1 MTRRLE
7 RRPDDPSEARERE
20 AAASTPAA
28 ASVLDLQ
35 RSAGNAA
42 VARVLAREPASDAP
56 VQSPK
61 PAPVLGANP
70 FLNYQPPKLPADVQ
84 TAVDTW
90 LTDQK
95 SGIGIQI
102 GRGATSMPEVID
114 QVRRHVPAANDANPE
129 AIRWRVEAIVGPVP
143 ATRRKPDLG
152 GQKAEQESRI
162 SNLFPIPPT
171 SVTFGGSQTSIKV
184 GISGAELKAGKGAL
198 KVTADKEGAE
208 AELKGDGA
216 KVGVSGKWDGSEFA
230 LKTEVGGV
238 KFESKV
244 HHKGDGWG
252 WSGGLVIP
260 LSGEEV
266 DELPDVSGAVSGAN
280 AAITESLGY
289 LQGGGS
295 LTDGFVTGRMAQ
307 VKPAIDAA
315 KNIAGRTKPGAT
327 LRVTGSTDSTGW
339 TAGVSLV
346 IVF

>member
-7 RRPDDPSEARERE
+7 RRPDDPAQARERQAE
-20 AAASTPAA
+20 ASAPAP

-42 VARVLAREPASDAP
+42 VARVLAREPAADAP
-56 VQSPK
+56 VQFAK
-61 PAPVLGANP
+61 PASVLGTNP
-70 FLNYQPPKLPADVQ
+70 FMNYQPPKLPAAVE
-84 TAVDTW
+84 TAVDQW

-184 GISGAELKAGKGAL
+184 GISGAELKAGKGAV

-208 AELKGDGA
+208 AELKGNGA

-260 LSGEEV
+260 LSARR
-266 DELPDVSGAVSGAN
+266 PTSCPTSARRS
-280 AAITESLGY
+280 AARTPRSP
-289 LQGGGS
+289 S
-295 LTDGFVTGRMAQ
+295 RSATSRA
-307 VKPAIDAA
+307 
-315 KNIAGRTKPGAT
+315 AGRSPTVTSRGGWPRSSRRSTPPRTSPGASPARRCASRA
-327 LRVTGSTDSTGW
+327 LP
-339 TAGVSLV
+339 TAAAGPRASRW
-346 IVF
+346 

>member
-1 MTRRLE
+1 
-7 RRPDDPSEARERE
+7 
-20 AAASTPAA
+20 
-28 ASVLDLQ
+28 
-35 RSAGNAA
+35 
-42 VARVLAREPASDAP
+42 
-56 VQSPK
+56 
-61 PAPVLGANP
+61 
-70 FLNYQPPKLPADVQ
+70 
-84 TAVDTW
+84 
-90 LTDQK
+90 
-95 SGIGIQI
+95 
-102 GRGATSMPEVID
+102 MPEVID
-114 QVRRHVPAANDANPE
+114 QVRRHVAVAADANPE

-184 GISGAELKAGKGAL
+184 GISGAELKTGKGAL
-198 KVTADKEGAE
+198 KVTAGKEGAE
-208 AELKGDGA
+208 AELKGNGA
-216 KVGVSGKWDGSEFA
+216 KVAVSGKWDGSEFA

-266 DELPDVSGAVSGAN
+266 DELPDVSAAVGGAHN
-280 AAITESLGY
+280 AIAESLGY

-315 KNIAGRTKPGAT
+315 KNISGRTKPGAT
-327 LRVTGSTDSTGW
+327 LRVTGSADSTGW
-339 TAGVSLV
+339 TAGVSPGDRLLARYRCAWSFQV
-346 IVF
+346 IRCQPSKSMPSMRRLRRSNTVMPVLAWPAYQSGTRCSGPNASPNSARPRKKWMKP

>member
-1 MTRRLE
+1 M
-7 RRPDDPSEARERE
+7 
-20 AAASTPAA
+20 
-28 ASVLDLQ
+28 LDLQ

-42 VARVLAREPASDAP
+42 VARVLAREPAADAP
-56 VQSPK
+56 RAVPK
-61 PAPVLGANP
+61 PASVLGANP
-70 FLNYQPPKLPADVQ
+70 FLNYQPPKLPADVER
-84 TAVDTW
+84 AVDTW

-208 AELKGDGA
+208 AEVKGNGA

-266 DELPDVSGAVSGAN
+266 DELPDVSAAVGGAHN
-280 AAITESLGY
+280 AIAESLGY

-315 KNIAGRTKPGAT
+315 KNIAGRASPA
-327 LRVTGSTDSTGW
+327 RRCASRARP
-339 TAGVSLV
+339 TARAGPRASRW
-346 IVF
+346 